1 MLNLTSEQLNL
12 LAQPLKELGLSIG
25 LQDHIK
31 EVIGKDAKL
40 KDLCIFA
47 GNLLSYEGIRK
58 KVVTEPLFI
67 YIEAVKHIYKGKDL
81 KEKLLESKK
90 IGNTY
95 QRYYNELIDYLKYY
109 KFRFIESKKTKC
121 KPTRKTI

>member
-40 KDLCIFA
+40 KDLCIFT

-67 YIEAVKHIYKGKDL
+67 YSEAVKHIYKGKDL
-81 KEKLLESKK
+81 KEKLLEAKE

-95 QRYYNELIDYLKYY
+95 QRYYNELIGYLRYY
-109 KFRFIESKKTKC
+109 KFRFIEEKTKC